1 MGPAFYV
8 LAILGCGEGETQC
21 QQVATAPAS
30 YQSQADCNAASE
42 DLLARHTDADFPVV
56 VAQCRRAD
64 GPAAAQVWA
73 DEVKL
78 PQGDNIGARV
88 QQAKYEPRRKRS

>member
-1 MGPAFYV
+1 MGPGYYI

-21 QQVATAPAS
+21 QQVAVAQSS
-30 YQSQADCNAASE
+30 YQSQADCNAASG
-42 DLLARHTDADFPVV
+42 DALMRHTDAEFPVV

-64 GPAAAQVWA
+64 SPAAAQVWA

-78 PQGDNIGARV
+78 PATETRS
-88 QQAKYEPRRKRS
+88 PRIQHATYQPRKRS

>member
-1 MGPAFYV
+1 MGPAFYI

-30 YQSQADCNAASE
+30 YASQADCNAASE
-42 DLLARHTDADFPVV
+42 DALMRHTDAEFPVV

-64 GPAAAQVWA
+64 SPAAAQVWA

-78 PQGDNIGARV
+78 PNAEGQGAGV
-88 QQAKYEPRRKRS
+88 QHAKYEPRRKRS

>member
-1 MGPAFYV
+1 MGPAFYI

-21 QQVATAPAS
+21 QQVAVAPTS
-30 YQSQADCNAASE
+30 YTSQADCNAASE
-42 DLLARHTDADFPVV
+42 DALARHTDAEFPVV

-64 GPAAAQVWA
+64 SPAAAQVWA

-78 PQGDNIGARV
+78 PQADDRSPRV
-88 QQAKYEPRRKRS
+88 QRAAYEPRRKRS

>member
-1 MGPAFYV
+1 MGPGYYI

-21 QQVATAPAS
+21 QQVAVAQSS
-30 YQSQADCNAASE
+30 YQSQADCNAAGE
-42 DLLARHTDADFPVV
+42 AELMRRTDADFPVMV
-56 VAQCRRAD
+56 TQCRRAD

-78 PQGDNIGARV
+78 PEADGRAPRV
-88 QQAKYEPRRKRS
+88 QHATYEPRRKRS

>member
-1 MGPAFYV
+1 
-8 LAILGCGEGETQC
+8 
-21 QQVATAPAS
+21 
-30 YQSQADCNAASE
+30 
-42 DLLARHTDADFPVV
+42 LLARHTDADFPVV

-78 PQGDNIGARV
+78 PQADDRSPRV
-88 QQAKYEPRRKRS
+88 QQAKYEPRRKGS